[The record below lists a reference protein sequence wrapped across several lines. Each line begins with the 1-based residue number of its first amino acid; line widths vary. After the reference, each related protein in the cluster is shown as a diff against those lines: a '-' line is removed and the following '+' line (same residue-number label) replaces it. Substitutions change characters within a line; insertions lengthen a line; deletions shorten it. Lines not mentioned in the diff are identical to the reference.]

1 MSAHHQGHGHAHSQA
16 HAYGHGHDAGHANAR
31 GLGWAAL
38 LTGGFM
44 VAEAIAGA
52 LSGSLA
58 LIADAGHMLAD
69 AASLGLAW
77 LAVGLSRRPADQRRT
92 YGSHRFQV
100 LAAYSNGLT
109 MFFIAVAVTWEAVH
123 RLRAPIE
130 VLGGPM
136 LAVAILGLA
145 VNVAAFLVLHGAER
159 ENLNV
164 RGAILHVLGD
174 LLGSAAAIV
183 AALVILWTGWTP
195 IDPLLSVLVACII
208 LRSAWFLVRESGHI
222 LLEGAPDHLDVDKIS
237 ADLVAAVPGVED
249 VHHVHAWSLTPDR
262 PMLTL
267 HARIADLSDS
277 ERVTRA
283 IRLRLR
289 ERFGVDHVT
298 VQIER
303 AHGVDGPRPADA

>member
-1 MSAHHQGHGHAHSQA
+1 MSHDHSHHQGHGHSH
-16 HAYGHGHDAGHANAR
+16 GHGRDAGQFNAR

-52 LSGSLA
+52 ISGSLA
-58 LIADAGHMLAD
+58 LVADAGHMLAD

-77 LAVGLSRRPADQRRT
+77 LAIRVARRPADQRRT

-109 MFFIAVAVTWEAVH
+109 MFFIAIAVTWEALH
-123 RLRAPIE
+123 RLRAPTE

-145 VNVAAFLVLHGAER
+145 VNVAAFMVLHGAER

-164 RGAILHVLGD
+164 RGAILHVVGD

-183 AALVILWTGWTP
+183 AALVILWSGWTP

-222 LLEGAPDHLDVDKIS
+222 LLEGAPDHLDIDQIS
-237 ADLVAAVPGVED
+237 ADLVAAIPGVD
-249 VHHVHAWSLTPDR
+249 NVHHVHAWSLTQEK

-267 HARIADLSDS
+267 HARIADLGDS
-277 ERVTRA
+277 EHITRA
-283 IRLRLR
+283 ICLRLR
-289 ERFGVDHVT
+289 ERYGVDHVT
-298 VQIER
+298 VQIEC
-303 AHGVDGPRPADA
+303 AQCLDGAGC

>member
-1 MSAHHQGHGHAHSQA
+1 MGHDHSHHKGHGHPHT
-16 HAYGHGHDAGHANAR
+16 HMHGHGPENASAR

-44 VAEAIAGA
+44 IAEAVAGA

-77 LAVGLSRRPADQRRT
+77 LAVGLSRRLADQRRT

-123 RLRAPIE
+123 RLREPMQ

-136 LAVAILGLA
+136 LVVAILGLA
-145 VNVAAFLVLHGAER
+145 VNVVSFLVLHGAGR

-174 LLGSAAAIV
+174 LLGTAAAIV
-183 AALVILWTGWTP
+183 AAVVILWTGWTP

-222 LLEGAPDHLDVDKIS
+222 LLEGAPDHLDVNAIRT
-237 ADLVAAVPGVED
+237 DLVAVVPGVED
-249 VHHVHAWSLTPDR
+249 VHHMHAWSLTPDR

-267 HARIADLSDS
+267 HARIADLGDS
-277 ERVTRA
+277 EHVTHA
-283 IRLRLR
+283 IRTRLR
-289 ERFGVDHVT
+289 ERFRVDHVT

-303 AHGVDGPRPADA
+303 AQCVTEGCGRSD